1 MSHLTS
7 IDSSWLPLLIFVARV
22 VDVSLGTLRI
32 ICVMRGYRRLSVLLA
47 FFEIIIW
54 VYAITSVVSH
64 LDRFVNVVAYAGG
77 FATGNWLGMWIE
89 QRLALGLQAVTL
101 FSRGRAQA
109 VAEGLRFAE
118 LVVTTLTGGGRDGPM
133 AMCLAVVPRK
143 RVSTVMKIAREIDP
157 DVLITVADVRQSTF
171 PHIGTFAPG
180 KIPLRLA
187 TPHWLGGRTRS
198 RSSAT

>member
-1 MSHLTS
+1 MSHLTP

-32 ICVMRGYRRLSVLLA
+32 ICVIRGYRRLSVLLA

-77 FATGNWLGMWIE
+77 FAAGNWLGMWIE

-101 FSRGRAQA
+101 FSRGGAQA
-109 VAEGLRFAE
+109 VAEGLRFADM
-118 LVVTTLTGGGRDGPM
+118 VVTTLTGSGRDGPVT
-133 AMCLAVVPRK
+133 MCLAVVPRK
-143 RVSTVMKIAREIDP
+143 QVPTVVKIARGIDP

-171 PHIGTFAPG
+171 PHIGTLAPG

-187 TPHWLGGRTRS
+187 PPRWLGRPRS
-198 RSSAT
+198 RSSAA

>member
-1 MSHLTS
+1 MSPLTP

-77 FATGNWLGMWIE
+77 FAAGNWLGMWIE

-101 FSRGRAQA
+101 FSRGGAQA
-109 VAEGLRFAE
+109 VAEGLRFADM
-118 LVVTTLTGGGRDGPM
+118 VVTTLTGGGRDGPVT
-133 AMCLAVVPRK
+133 MCLAVVPRK
-143 RVSTVMKIAREIDP
+143 QVPTVVKIARGIDP

-171 PHIGTFAPG
+171 PHVGTLAPG

-187 TPHWLGGRTRS
+187 APHWLGKPRS
-198 RSSAT
+198 KSSAA